1 MAYRDR
7 NNFLTLKTHS
17 INTDVVT
24 FGDVHF
30 YNPNRNFDVQALA
43 LFREQFEQNPT
54 YRSFCDLLNKTPAET
69 ESISKIPFL
78 PISFFKTH
86 QVTTGPKKHT
96 HAFVSSGTGGNQS
109 THYVQDIG
117 LYEESFLTAFEQFY
131 GSADQY
137 AVIGLLPGYLE
148 RPDSSLIYMVQ
159 RLIESSNDSDSGF
172 YLDQHKELHDV
183 LLEREAANKKT
194 LLIGVSFALLDFADA
209 YPCQVP
215 STIVM
220 ETGGMKGRR
229 KELLREEL
237 HTILKQ
243 RLGVDQI
250 HSEYGMT
257 ELLSQAYAPKNG
269 VFFPPPWMRVLV
281 RNPHDP
287 LDVKQNG
294 KGCLNIIDL
303 ANRNSCAFIAT
314 DDLGEVHADGS
325 FEVLGRYD
333 AADVRGCNLMVS

>member
-1 MAYRDR
+1 MQ
-7 NNFLTLKTHS
+7 
-17 INTDVVT
+17 
-24 FGDVHF
+24 F
-30 YNPNRNFDVQALA
+30 YNPNSSFDKQTLA
-43 LFREQFEQNPT
+43 LFRHQFEHNTT
-54 YRSFCDLLNKTPAET
+54 YRSFCDLLNKTPTET
-69 ESISKIPFL
+69 DRITEIPFL
-78 PISFFKTH
+78 PISFFKSH
-86 QVTTGPKKHT
+86 RVSTGSKEHT
-96 HAFVSSGTGGNQS
+96 HAFVSSGSSGNHS

-159 RLIESSNDSDSGF
+159 QLVESSNDSDSGF
-172 YLDQHKELHDV
+172 YLDQYKELHDV

-194 LLIGVSFALLDFADA
+194 LLIGVSFALLDFAESF
-209 YPCQVP
+209 PCQVP

-237 HTILKQ
+237 HRILKQ
-243 RLGVDQI
+243 RLGVGQI

-287 LDVKQNG
+287 FDVKQNG

-333 AADVRGCNLMVS
+333 TADVRGCNLMVS